1 MMTTTATNL
10 ARLSQ
15 SIDDGNIVNGFTPEH
30 MLWVRV
36 AKAGEEVGEAIAALV
51 GWEGSNPR
59 KGVTHTRDDLI
70 KELLDV
76 ALTGLLA
83 TEHILGNTG
92 DALALFNEHVAT
104 RLERVG
110 LEAQR

>member
-1 MMTTTATNL
+1 MNL

-15 SIDDGNIVNGFTPEH
+15 SIDDGNRDTGFTSEH
-30 MLWVRV
+30 MRWVRI

-59 KGVTHTRDDLI
+59 KGVTHTKDDVI

-83 TEHILGNTG
+83 TEHLTDNRGE
-92 DALALFNEHVAT
+92 ALVLFDEHVAT
-104 RLERVG
+104 RLERIG
-110 LEAQR
+110 LSAVRKEAS